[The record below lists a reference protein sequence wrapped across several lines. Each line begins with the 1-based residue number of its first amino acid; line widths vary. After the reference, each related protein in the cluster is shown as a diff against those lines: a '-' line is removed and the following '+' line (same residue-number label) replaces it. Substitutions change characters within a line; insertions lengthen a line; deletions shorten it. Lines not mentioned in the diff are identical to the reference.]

1 MDFPGHADW
10 REHWLPLA
18 IGLVMMYIPLAKGR
32 YEELPSAPD
41 GRIFGLLSY
50 VQNIAGRR
58 TYRLPNAS
66 RNGVR

>member
-32 YEELPSAPD
+32 YEELPMVFAND
-41 GRIFGLLSY
+41 D
-50 VQNIAGRR
+50 AG
-58 TYRLPNAS
+58 NHD
-66 RNGVR
+66 